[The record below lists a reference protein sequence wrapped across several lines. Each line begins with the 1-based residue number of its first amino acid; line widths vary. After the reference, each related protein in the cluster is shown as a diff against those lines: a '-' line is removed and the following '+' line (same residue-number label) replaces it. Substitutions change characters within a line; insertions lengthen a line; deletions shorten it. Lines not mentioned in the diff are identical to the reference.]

1 MFQAAQFSRMTL
13 RLLIL
18 ITSFAATVSAHA
30 ISGASVE
37 TGHGNASTEAAR
49 VGARWDMDKRW
60 ALGGGWIASAFMQ
73 ADLGFLQG
81 SGVGKQNLWQV
92 GVTPVIR
99 LRSGVSRFFLEGGI
113 GAQYVS
119 EKQLNSR
126 HSFGSNLLI
135 GDHIGFGWNFGDKDS
150 YEVGYRLQHIA
161 NADLTEPND
170 GISLHLIHLGY
181 NY

>member
-1 MFQAAQFSRMTL
+1 MFQAAQFSRMAF

-18 ITSFAATVSAHA
+18 IAGLAASACANA
-30 ISGASVE
+30 ISGTSVE
-37 TGHGNASTEAAR
+37 IGHGNASTEAAR
-49 VGARWDMDKRW
+49 VGVRWDLDKRW
-60 ALGGGWIASAFMQ
+60 ALGKGWIASGFLQ
-73 ADLGFLQG
+73 ADLGILQG
-81 SGVGKQNLWQV
+81 SGAGKQNLWQV

-119 EKQLNSR
+119 AERLNSNR
-126 HSFGSNLLI
+126 SFGSNLLI

-150 YEVGYRLQHIA
+150 YEFGYRLQHIS
-161 NADLTEPND
+161 NADLAEPND
-170 GISLHLIHLGY
+170 GISLHLIRLGY